1 MAQTVIMPMLGMA
14 QETGVIVSWLKA
26 HGDAV
31 RAGEPLM
38 EVETDKATMEVEA
51 AHDGYLA
58 DLRYGPGDIVP
69 VCEVVAMILPDKPD
83 IAEPS
88 TLTASSTKPQALA
101 PAPAPVSAPAAAQA
115 PAPEVTSP
123 IQKSGPIPNAVTVP
137 KKPGRILASPK
148 LRRLALEQGLDLGR
162 LATAGHPEPYHVSDL
177 NRLAALH
184 AAQPGAGINRVTAT
198 ASHDNFTSFHA
209 LLNSQTGEVQ
219 RSVLWA
225 AFASGSIRATDNA
238 DGTSIVIRTE
248 MLSNAPATIYVDPDL
263 TPLSNVTPSELG
275 SAPTLIVRDLIDSPL
290 DELALVADTQP
301 VLCIAGAY
309 RLTLTWPEGSLST
322 SAAIALIIGVA
333 RRIEQPLRH
342 LL

>member
-1 MAQTVIMPMLGMA
+1 MMAQTVIMPMLGMA

-58 DLRYGPGDIVP
+58 DLRYGPGDVVP
-69 VCEVVAMILPDKPD
+69 VGEVVAMILTDRPD
-83 IAEPS
+83 ATEPS
-88 TLTASSTKPQALA
+88 TAAAS
-101 PAPAPVSAPAAAQA
+101 PAKLPIASPEPAPVSAPAAEQA
-115 PAPEVTSP
+115 PALAAPAP
-123 IQKSGPIPNAVTVP
+123 ILNPVP
-137 KKPGRILASPK
+137 VSKKPGRILASPK

-162 LATAGHPEPYHVSDL
+162 LATAGHPEPYHVADL
-177 NRLAALH
+177 SRLAALH
-184 AAQPGAGINRVTAT
+184 TAQPMAGINRVTAT
-198 ASHDNFTSFHA
+198 ASHDNFASFHA

-219 RSVLWA
+219 RSVLWS
-225 AFASGSIRATDNA
+225 AFASGSLRATESA
-238 DGTSIVIRTE
+238 DETSIVIRTE
-248 MLSNAPATIYVDPDL
+248 TLSDAPATIYVDPDL
-263 TPLSNVTPSELG
+263 TPFSNVTPSELG

-301 VLCIAGAY
+301 GLCIAGSY